1 MGFANPW
8 MLAAMGAVALPVLI
22 HLISKRR
29 LHRVPFAPMRYLLQA
44 HNRLV
49 RRNRL
54 RQGLLLALRMAA
66 VALLALFVAQP
77 VLSRSRDILEIA
89 RQSEALVLILD
100 NSLSMGY
107 LEGNATRLERGR
119 KTLAAFL
126 QGLAG
131 GQRIALLATNPAP
144 TAGGPLTLGDRTQA
158 LAALKGIPLS
168 YGTADIPGAFQ
179 RAYQLLAQE
188 KPRGKSAIII
198 VTDLG
203 RNGWDQFN
211 PGALQGINRDI
222 PVTLVDLAAGAPS
235 PNRSVQSVEV
245 AGDPIGQ
252 GTPSQLKAVVAN
264 FSTQAQKAVPIS
276 LWLGS
281 AKLAEQL
288 VDLEPG
294 ERRTVNFSFLP
305 PAAGLQEGRI
315 ELGPDHLSGDDRLF
329 FPLNVRAE
337 VKVLV
342 VDGDPRPS
350 LAASET
356 YYLTNA
362 LHPEGVGERG
372 LITPRVV
379 TPKETEGIPL
389 KEYEAVILANV
400 ESISPE
406 TRNSL
411 FRYLWEGG
419 GLIVFLG
426 DKVDP
431 QRYNRD
437 LFLGATP
444 LLPVSLAE
452 IKTAAEKNPLG
463 IARID
468 TNSPIV
474 EIFRASGQEAFR
486 NARFS
491 RYFKVGTR
499 RIPVRSLLE
508 LENGDPLLLEASVG
522 RGKVLLFTSSA
533 DLDWNNLPATSAY
546 LPLFQQAVLSI
557 TGRLQEQ
564 GLQTISWGTRQ
575 EIGVPVSGLGK
586 EARLREPHPL
596 RGYPHPGGGR
606 SIAVP
611 VETRG
616 DKAVVTFQPQGDP
629 GIYRL
634 EVPGSQEI
642 WYGVNPPA
650 AESDLTPMDLP
661 QLTQKA
667 RGIPLERIAA
677 PAGKEESL
685 WGTKETDFSPW
696 LLLVLGG
703 VLVAEAF
710 VAHRN

>member
-1 MGFANPW
+1 MGFMNPW

-29 LHRVPFAPMRYLLQA
+29 LHRIPFAPMRYLLLA

-54 RQGLLLALRMAA
+54 RQWLLLALRMAA
-66 VALLALFVAQP
+66 VALLALFVAHP
-77 VLSRSRDILEIA
+77 VFSRSRDILEIA

-107 LEGNATRLERGR
+107 LEGNMTRLDRGR
-119 KTLAAFL
+119 KILEAFL

-131 GQRIALLATNPAP
+131 GHRMVLLATNPA
-144 TAGGPLTLGDRTQA
+144 TKSEGPLTLGDRAQA
-158 LAALKGIPLS
+158 LAVLKGITFS
-168 YGTADIPGAFQ
+168 YGTADIPGVFQ
-179 RAYQLLAQE
+179 QAYQLLARE
-188 KPRGKSAIII
+188 KAQGKSAIVV

-211 PGALQGINRDI
+211 PGALRGINLDI
-222 PVTLVDLAAGAPS
+222 PVTLVDLAAGAS
-235 PNRSVQSVEV
+235 SANRSVQSVEV
-245 AGDPIGQ
+245 ARDPMGQ

-264 FSTQAQKAVPIS
+264 FSTQAQKAVPVS
-276 LWLGS
+276 LWVGS

-294 ERRTVNFSFLP
+294 ERRAVNISFLP

-315 ELGPDHLSGDDRLF
+315 ELGPDDLSGDDRLF
-329 FPLNVRAE
+329 FPLNVSAE

-350 LAASET
+350 LSASET

-372 LITPRVV
+372 LIGPRVV
-379 TPKETEGIPL
+379 TPKEIEGISL
-389 KEYEAVILANV
+389 KDYGAVILANV

-406 TRNSL
+406 ARSSL
-411 FRYLWEGG
+411 FRYLWDGG
-419 GLIVFLG
+419 GLIFFLG
-426 DKVDP
+426 DKVEP

-437 LFLGATP
+437 LFEGATP

-452 IKTAAEKNPLG
+452 IKTAVEKSPFR
-463 IARID
+463 ITRID
-468 TNSPIV
+468 VGSPIV
-474 EIFRASGQEAFR
+474 EIFRGPGQEAFR

-491 RYFKVGTR
+491 RYFRVESR
-499 RIPVRSLLE
+499 RTPVHSLLE
-508 LENGDPLLLEASVG
+508 MESGDPLLLEASVG

-546 LPLFQQAVLSI
+546 LPLFQQAVLSV
-557 TGRLQEQ
+557 TGRLADQ
-564 GLQTISWGTRQ
+564 GVQTISWGTKQ
-575 EIGVPVSGLGK
+575 EVVVPVSGVGK
-586 EARLREPHPL
+586 EARLREP
-596 RGYPHPGGGR
+596 GGR

-611 VETRG
+611 IENRG
-616 DKAVVTFQPQGDP
+616 DKAVVVFQPQGPP

-650 AESDLTPMDLP
+650 AESDLTPVDLA
-661 QLTQKA
+661 QLKQKA
-667 RGIPLERIAA
+667 GGIPLDRIAA

-685 WGTKETDFSPW
+685 LGTRETDFSPW
-696 LLLVLGG
+696 FLLVLGG
-703 VLVAEAF
+703 VLAAEAF